1 MSSVV
6 VICCLFLPL
15 FGLHSPL
22 LPKRVRKGCA
32 EPMKRPS
39 ASSSMLKKPAKSV
52 KKPSRTAEGAAGVSI
67 LVKIARLICGLSLVQ
82 KQPAQ
87 NIIYY
92 KKR

>member
-39 ASSSMLKKPAKSV
+39 ASSSMLKKPAKSL
-52 KKPSRTAEGAAGVSI
+52 KKPSRTAEGAAGVKHSGKDCKAYLWPEPGSKAASAKHNI
-67 LVKIARLICGLSLVQ
+67 L
-82 KQPAQ
+82 
-87 NIIYY
+87 
-92 KKR
+92 